1 MVLLVPTEGE
11 TCIIFLLGFIIYR
24 VLLLYLP
31 TYHHNAYSNLIF
43 FHILILSNLVNNR
56 HKLLLLERA
65 VHKSLDYIQHKDR
78 SLGRD
83 KTKAFDIEGCNVR
96 NRLNEINT
104 KCFQTAYC
112 SYTRSKKTGLFY
124 DSFVS
129 TAVSYMLQPVSYYSC
144 QFKVAVRCVFP
155 VGSAQQSRYAF
166 LIHLGLHAA
175 TFPQEPQ
182 ASLILQSR

>member
-78 SLGRD
+78 SLRRD

-96 NRLNEINT
+96 NGLNEINT
-104 KCFQTAYC
+104 ECFQTAYC
-112 SYTRSKKTGLFY
+112 SYTRSKKNQGFSMIPLSVLQFHTCFNQY
-124 DSFVS
+124 HI
-129 TAVSYMLQPVSYYSC
+129 TA
-144 QFKVAVRCVFP
+144 AN
-155 VGSAQQSRYAF
+155 SR
-166 LIHLGLHAA
+166 L
-175 TFPQEPQ
+175 P
-182 ASLILQSR
+182 